1 MKRVWILQLKK
12 QDCATGI
19 LFWRDSRNGVV
30 IGLAG
35 ACKGERRKLLI
46 PSPLMSRDPESM
58 YIELL
63 KSLDFENNTL
73 IDGNSFCRKSVFN
86 LELNVLLKS

>member
-1 MKRVWILQLKK
+1 MPQEYYFGV
-12 QDCATGI
+12 
-19 LFWRDSRNGVV
+19 DSRNGVV

-35 ACKGERRKLLI
+35 ACKGEKRKLLI

-86 LELNVLLKS
+86 LELNVLLKL